1 MLRRPGGVVSGIAAS
16 IALFAFLATAAQAQG
31 PRFIRGTVTGLE
43 GNTLSV
49 KSRDGRDLKVTLA
62 DNFGVSTTKAV
73 TMADIKPG
81 DYVGVAAKKGL
92 NDTVTAIE
100 VQLFPAA
107 LRKVVREGHFPWPPE
122 AGATMTNATLSA
134 VVQAA
139 GGREM
144 TLDYKG
150 GSQKI
155 VVPEGVPMFTTVP
168 ADRSLLVPGAD
179 VFFGAQVAPDGK
191 MSAARVRVNKEGV
204 KP

>member
-1 MLRRPGGVVSGIAAS
+1 MSKTKVI
-16 IALFAFLATAAQAQG
+16 
-31 PRFIRGTVTGLE
+31 TV
-43 GNTLSV
+43 
-49 KSRDGRDLKVTLA
+49 
-62 DNFGVSTTKAV
+62 
-73 TMADIKPG
+73 ADIKPG
-81 DYVGVAAKKGL
+81 DYVGVAAKKGP

-155 VVPEGVPMFTTVP
+155 VVPDGVPMFTAVP
-168 ADRSLLVPGAD
+168 ADRSLLVPDATS
-179 VFFGAQVAPDGK
+179 FSARKSLPTGK
-191 MSAARVRVNKEGV
+191 CRLRASG
-204 KP
+204 